1 MKKTISTVL
10 NVIATIFVAIVLLF
24 AFLNYSS
31 AADGKGLFGYKGY
44 TVLSDSM
51 RGTFDSGDYI
61 IDQLTPYDELKV
73 GDVISYLHDDQT
85 IVTHRIT
92 SITDKGIT
100 VKGDTNPNVDD
111 VLITKDNYIGQYRY
125 RIPKLGYV
133 SSQLSNP
140 IILISICFAI
150 AILLLVLY
158 FKK

>member
-44 TVLSDSM
+44 TVLSNSM
-51 RGTFDSGDYI
+51 KGTFEAGDYI
-61 IDQLTPYDELKV
+61 IDQVTPYDELQV
-73 GDVISYLHDDQT
+73 GDIISYLHDNNT
-85 IVTHRIT
+85 IVTHRIAT
-92 SITDKGIT
+92 ITEEGIT
-100 VKGDTNPNVDD
+100 VKGDTNPNADD

-125 RIPKLGYV
+125 HIPKLGYLAA
-133 SSQLSNP
+133 QLSNP
-140 IILISICFAI
+140 IILLSICFAI